1 MNEDLDKIALEGQIK
16 NTQTLIELDEEDI
29 KNFTE
34 DLTNHNV
41 TEELYYNHIM
51 ETIRE
56 KKIHVGILYKKL
68 EILTDET
75 LSYKERMLRATWIY

>member
-1 MNEDLDKIALEGQIK
+1 MNEDSDKIALEGQIK

-34 DLTNHNV
+34 DLASHNITEGPYHNH
-41 TEELYYNHIM
+41 LI
-51 ETIRE
+51 ETISE
-56 KKIHVGILYKKL
+56 KRTHVGVLYKKL

-75 LSYKERMLRATWIY
+75 LSYKERMLRATWVD

>member
-29 KNFTE
+29 KNFTA
-34 DLTNHNV
+34 DLANHNV
-41 TEELYYNHIM
+41 TEEPYYNHIM

-56 KKIHVGILYKKL
+56 KKTHVGILYQKL
-68 EILTDET
+68 VILKDET
-75 LSYKERMLRATWIY
+75 LSYKERMLRAAWIN

>member
-1 MNEDLDKIALEGQIK
+1 MDEELDKIALEGQIK

-34 DLTNHNV
+34 DLANHKIP
-41 TEELYYNHIM
+41 EGPCYNHVT

-56 KKIHVGILYKKL
+56 KRTHVGVLYKKL
-68 EILTDET
+68 EVLKDEN
-75 LSYKERMLRATWIY
+75 LSYKERMLRASWID

>member
-29 KNFTE
+29 KNFTA
-34 DLTNHNV
+34 DLANHNI
-41 TEELYYNHIM
+41 TEEPYYNHIM

-56 KKIHVGILYKKL
+56 KKIHVGILYQKL

>member
-34 DLTNHNV
+34 DLAKHNI
-41 TEELYYNHIM
+41 TEEPYYDHIM

-56 KKIHVGILYKKL
+56 KRIHVGILYQKL